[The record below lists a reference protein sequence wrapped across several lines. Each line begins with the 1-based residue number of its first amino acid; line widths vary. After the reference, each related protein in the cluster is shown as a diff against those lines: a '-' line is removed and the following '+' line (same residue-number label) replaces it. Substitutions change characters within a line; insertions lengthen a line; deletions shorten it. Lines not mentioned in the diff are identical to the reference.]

1 MRSTFDVI
9 IFTML
14 LTSNYD
20 CRVTELILDCWQVA
34 PQCLLKQNL
43 HNRKIVPSISD
54 FSAQVEDTEDKL
66 EKTDMMELQILR

>member
-1 MRSTFDVI
+1 M
-9 IFTML
+9 
-14 LTSNYD
+14 
-20 CRVTELILDCWQVA
+20 TELILDCWQVA